1 MHFLPSEGWRVYAMD
16 RNRGPAMSKAQEYR
30 RFAQDCR
37 EVALRLSIKEDRE
50 RMLRAAELW
59 QARAEEAE
67 RDEQAKGPG
76 NI

>member
-1 MHFLPSEGWRVYAMD
+1 
-16 RNRGPAMSKAQEYR
+16 MSKAQEYR